1 MTSDV
6 VVTDI
11 PDAHRY
17 EARDPGGELL
27 AFTEYDLIGH
37 TVVFVHTVTAPE
49 HEGKGFASRLVQAAL
64 DDVRA
69 RGRDVVAVC
78 PYVKAWIARHSDYQD
93 LLRPA
98 RDQG

>member
-6 VVTDI
+6 VVTDA

-17 EARDPGGELL
+17 EARDPAGELL

-37 TVVFVHTVTAPE
+37 TIVFVHTVTPPE
-49 HEGKGFASRLVQAAL
+49 HQGKGYASRLVQGAL

-69 RGRDVVAVC
+69 RGLDVVAVC
-78 PYVKAWIARHSDYQD
+78 PYVKAWIPRHPEYQD
-93 LLRPA
+93 LLRA
-98 RDQG
+98 GRDQA